1 MQKKDRKR
9 LSLTKNLTGKKQKK
23 KKKGRKG
30 RGALI
35 RAGAHIRDNT
45 VNRVSKQVNIL
56 VYNFDIVSP

>member
-45 VNRVSKQVNIL
+45 VFGIRKT
-56 VYNFDIVSP
+56 